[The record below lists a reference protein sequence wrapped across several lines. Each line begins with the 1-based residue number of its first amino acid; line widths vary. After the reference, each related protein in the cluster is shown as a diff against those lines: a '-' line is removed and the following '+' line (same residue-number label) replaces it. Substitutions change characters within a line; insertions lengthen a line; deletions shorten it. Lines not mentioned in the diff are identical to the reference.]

1 MRSPCFR
8 QIRLRW
14 GNSRKFLKWNFVN
27 EEKTLRKFPAVV
39 ETDSVGNIFNQQKK
53 YIPISLNRWSQFFLF
68 YISGLRPI
76 YDTLIVSSIEL
87 IYSLEFSWFYLI
99 VISSKRLIQVLN
111 WKIYWHGNLNNVRGE
126 KETFRNYIR
135 IHLLKFI
142 MNFQCKNNK
151 KERENYLMRTLT
163 RHDIKL
169 LFIFHA
175 CQTFVII
182 WNYTS

>member
-39 ETDSVGNIFNQQKK
+39 ETDSVGNIFSQQKK

-99 VISSKRLIQVLN
+99 VISSKSLIQVLN

-142 MNFQCKNNK
+142 MNFQCKNQQ
-151 KERENYLMRTLT
+151 ERERKLFNANINPSWYKIIIYFSCMP
-163 RHDIKL
+163 DICNHLKL
-169 LFIFHA
+169 H
-175 CQTFVII
+175 
-182 WNYTS
+182 